1 MKSCAYLRV
10 STGDQKTNIQLD
22 AIKKYC
28 EYHGLEFDIFEEKE
42 SGAKR
47 ERPKLNEMLAAIKA
61 GQYKRLIVFKLD
73 RIARSMLHFSDI
85 VEELREHGCAFVSVT
100 ENIDFSTDVGQLV
113 ANVLA
118 SIAEFERKILIKR
131 VTDGMRSAKA
141 RGKIL
146 GHKPKPIDIPH
157 IRSQLAQGRSA
168 TEIAREQGLSRSQ
181 LYRRLAG

>member
-1 MKSCAYLRV
+1 MKTCAYLRV
-10 STGDQKTNIQLD
+10 SSDSQKHDIQLD

-28 EYHGLEFDIFEEKE
+28 EYNNLQYDIFLEKE

-47 ERPKLNEMLAAIKA
+47 DRPILNEMMSAIKE
-61 GQYKRLIVFKLD
+61 GKYKRLIVFKLD

-85 VEELREHGCAFVSVT
+85 VDELRQHECAFVSVT

-118 SIAEFERKILIKR
+118 SIAEFERKIMIGR
-131 VTDGMRSAKA
+131 ITAGMRSAKS

-146 GHKPKPIDIPH
+146 GVKPKPIDMAL

-168 TEIAREQGLSRSQ
+168 TDIAREQGLSRSQ